1 MEEFK
6 TWEEMSRKE
15 QLECI
20 VWDAYKDAHG
30 IRPRHLN
37 LAAMTEQELE
47 AELNYLS
54 KLIEEQETA
63 RIEAEHL
70 AACKFEQRILD
81 LKSMGAEDRGTA
93 IRWIHEAEGSN
104 GDDEYLCFLLG
115 LRYGYFKEELID
127 DPTEWQDIGCEFDL
141 KVL

>member
-1 MEEFK
+1 MQEFK

-20 VWDAYKDAHG
+20 FWDAYKDAHG
-30 IRPRHLN
+30 FRPRHLN
-37 LAAMTEQELE
+37 ISAFTE
-47 AELNYLS
+47 AELEEELKYLS
-54 KLIEEQETA
+54 KLIEEQEAA

-70 AACKFEQRILD
+70 AACKFEQRVLD
-81 LKSMGAEDRGTA
+81 LKAMGAEDRGTA

-127 DPTEWQDIGCEFDL
+127 DPTEWQDIGCEFDP
-141 KVL
+141 KVV